1 LKSCTHAVKAL
12 EPTGVPLDLAAKEY
26 VAAWGLPGGSGLV
39 VEAAREYAKRIPHR
53 LPSKLVPD
61 AVKEML
67 EAREKGEGAS
77 KTVLMPPRWLR
88 TRWEV
93 KLHPAPRAQSTWN
106 EWRFSREL
114 PKPRTDPFSIE
125 NQPSRR

>member
-26 VAAWGLPGGSGLV
+26 AAAWGLPGGSGLV

-67 EAREKGEGAS
+67 EAGKKGRA
-77 KTVLMPPRWLR
+77 
-88 TRWEV
+88 
-93 KLHPAPRAQSTWN
+93 PAR
-106 EWRFSREL
+106 RF
-114 PKPRTDPFSIE
+114 
-125 NQPSRR
+125 